1 MSKVVIYS
9 SRKRKSKSKNIMR
22 AIDKVISTTNMLFV
36 VTLVSLCNSSAWAQE
51 RPNILLIIADDLGY
65 GDLGV
70 YGGDINTPNI
80 DALANSGQ
88 LFTQFHTAPTCAV
101 TRAMLFSGN
110 NNNVAGLAVQGGS
123 SGPVI
128 PGLAGY
134 ENVLSD
140 RVALLPQLLQDV
152 GYRTYIAGKWHLGEE
167 IGHLPK
173 AAGFRQSYVMSFG
186 AGNHFNNVG
195 FRPGGGSV
203 YWDGDEQVSWPD
215 GGYSTEVYTNKLLEY
230 LETDK
235 DSDEPFFMVAAYTSP
250 HWPLQVPE
258 DELDLYSGRYDM
270 GYDVLREQRFASLK
284 SSGII
289 PPESQLP
296 PRNGAITLWNE
307 LSPEQQRNESRKM
320 ELYAAMVD
328 NLDGHVGRLIEYLRT
343 NNLYDNT
350 LIVFM
355 ADNGAAG
362 EDFYNTG
369 PYVNNVRSLYNNSYE
384 NMGKPDSWVA
394 YGPQWAEAGS
404 APFKRYKGFT
414 TEGGIIAPMIVTGPG
429 VNGETRISDTYIA
442 VPDLTQTFLE
452 LAGGAYP
459 DDKAP
464 MIGESAWP
472 YITGAAESVH
482 DDNYV
487 TVLTQSQRA
496 YVRQGDWK
504 LVSIDRPFDERNF
517 KLHNLKSDPGEAID
531 LSESNP
537 EKRIN
542 LIKIWREKRREYG
555 IVLPEDL

>member
-1 MSKVVIYS
+1 LRNI
-9 SRKRKSKSKNIMR
+9 KNSNR
-22 AIDKVISTTNMLFV
+22 KVISIINTLV
-36 VTLVSLCNSSAWAQE
+36 IVTLVSFFNSPAWAQE

-80 DALANSGQ
+80 DALANAGQ

-101 TRAMLFSGN
+101 TRAMLLSGN
-110 NNNVAGLAVQGGS
+110 NNNVAGLAVQGRNP
-123 SGPVI
+123 GPVI

-152 GYRTYIAGKWHLGEE
+152 DYRTYIAGKWHLGEE
-167 IGHLPK
+167 VEHLPK
-173 AAGFRQSYVMSFG
+173 AAGFGRSFVMEFG
-186 AGNHFNNVG
+186 AGNHFNDVG
-195 FRPGGGSV
+195 LRGGGSR
-203 YWDGDEQVSWPD
+203 YWNGNEQVAWPD

-230 LETDK
+230 LEADK
-235 DSDEPFFMVAAYTSP
+235 ESDEPFFMIAAYTSP

-258 DELDLYSGRYDM
+258 DELDLYLGHYDM
-270 GYDVLREQRFASLK
+270 GYDALREQRFASLK
-284 SSGII
+284 SAGII
-289 PPESQLP
+289 PADSLLP
-296 PRNGAITLWNE
+296 PRNDAIILWSD

-328 NLDGHVGRLIEYLRT
+328 NLDGHVGRLVEYLRT
-343 NNLYDNT
+343 NNLFDNT

-362 EDFYNTG
+362 EDFYNRG
-369 PYVNNVRSLYNNSYE
+369 PYIDFVRSHYNNSYE

-414 TEGGIIAPMIVTGPG
+414 TEGGITAPMIVTGPG
-429 VNGETRISDTYIA
+429 VNREAGISDTYIA

-452 LAGGAYP
+452 LGGGSYP

-472 YITGAAESVH
+472 YLTGAASSIH
-482 DDNYV
+482 DDDYV

-504 LVSIDRPFDERNF
+504 LISIERPFDERNF
-517 KLHNLKSDPGEAID
+517 KLHNLKSDPGETID

-537 EKRIN
+537 KKRTSMIN
-542 LIKIWREKRREYG
+542 IWREKRREYG